1 MTVITPSP
9 RDCVGPI
16 HRETSLRLLAAP
28 AELSNVLGKDKRR
41 FYHEVVHTL
50 GQPQHN
56 SMQPPQDASTEAN
69 RLCHTAA
76 G

>member
-1 MTVITPSP
+1 MTAITPSP

-16 HRETSLRLLAAP
+16 HRETLLRLPAAP
-28 AELSNVLGKDKRR
+28 AELNNVLGRR

-56 SMQPPQDASTEAN
+56 SVQAPQDASTEAN